1 MNFLRSVNGGG
12 YVGASDEILF
22 WEAARYYSLFP
33 FCDGSPLGALRAF
46 AFSCCSEQSMV
57 RAWEDFSQGGSHTV
71 VNG

>member
-33 FCDGSPLGALRAF
+33 VVTGRRLGHLGPLLFLVVR
-46 AFSCCSEQSMV
+46 S
-57 RAWEDFSQGGSHTV
+57 RAWSEHGRTSVREVLTQL
-71 VNG
+71 